1 MSEADKA
8 RGAEM
13 SSRADRS
20 MTLCETDNLR
30 EHAKAMLRSDATT
43 SWTRLRGLD
52 SERWSEL
59 LDRLDADAGVIHDRY
74 ATRAVADLASY
85 ANLTI
90 EEHRN
95 VALEN
100 ADFLVARLRET
111 RTPRIDEDG
120 AVYRE
125 AGVMRAEQ
133 GVPIGHTLQAWHLYL
148 EVFLDRARELLDDR
162 GDDPTFLALV
172 ELTMAWAH
180 FGMATMAQG
189 HEAAQA
195 SLLRHAQHRLT
206 SLIRG
211 VLFGE
216 LTPAEI
222 HTAALAQGI
231 DTAAPHH
238 AIRAQLTD
246 SIQVADIE
254 RYLQTPGTPDSRNA
268 LIGLID
274 GDVCG
279 IVRTIPEEPAPTR
292 IGVSRAVSLRE
303 MESAFREA
311 TRVAQTAAA
320 FARPGVQTLASLG
333 VRSAIVGDD
342 EVGDALVRRYVE
354 PLDALGAMRDGMLDT
369 IEQYFRC
376 QSRLE
381 PAARALH
388 VHVNTVKY
396 RLARFEELTGAT
408 LREPEVLLEA
418 WWAVQRWRLA

>member
-1 MSEADKA
+1 MDDGST
-8 RGAEM
+8 M
-13 SSRADRS
+13 IQ
-20 MTLCETDNLR
+20 
-30 EHAKAMLRSDATT
+30 SDPIT

-52 SERWSEL
+52 ARRWSEL
-59 LDRLDADAGVIHDRY
+59 MNRLEDDTVVVHERY
-74 ATRAVADLASY
+74 ATRAVAELASY
-85 ANLTI
+85 ANLTV

-100 ADFLVARLRET
+100 ADYLVARLREA
-111 RTPRIDEDG
+111 RPPGIGEDG
-120 AVYRE
+120 SVYRE
-125 AGVMRAEQ
+125 AGEARAEQ
-133 GVPIGHTLQAWHLYL
+133 GVPIGQTLQAWHLYL
-148 EVFLDRARELLDDR
+148 EVFLDRARERLDERD
-162 GDDPTFLALV
+162 DDPIFLALV

-216 LTPAEI
+216 MTPAEI
-222 HTAALAQGI
+222 HTAALAHGI

-238 AIRAQLTD
+238 AIRAQLPPT
-246 SIQVADIE
+246 VALADVE
-254 RYLQTPGTPDSRNA
+254 RYLQGSGAPESRNA
-268 LIGLID
+268 LVALID

-279 IVRTIPEEPAPTR
+279 IVRTLPAGPAPTR
-292 IGVSRAVSLRE
+292 IGASRAVSLRE
-303 MESAFREA
+303 MERAFREA
-311 TRVAQTAAA
+311 TRVAQAAGA
-320 FARPGVQTLASLG
+320 FERSGLQTLSSLG
-333 VRSAIVGDD
+333 VRAAILGDD
-342 EVGDALVRRYVE
+342 EVGDALVHRYID
-354 PLDALGAMRDGMLDT
+354 PLDVLGAMRDGMLDT

-376 QSRLE
+376 SSRLE

-408 LREPEVLLEA
+408 LRDPEVLVEA
-418 WWAVQRWRLA
+418 WWAVQRSRLP